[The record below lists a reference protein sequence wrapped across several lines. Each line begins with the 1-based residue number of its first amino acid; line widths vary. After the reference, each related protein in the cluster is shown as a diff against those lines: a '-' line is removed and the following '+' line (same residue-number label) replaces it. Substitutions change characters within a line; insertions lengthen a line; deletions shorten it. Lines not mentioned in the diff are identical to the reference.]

1 MEVVEFEEDRAMGVV
16 IHDGDTES
24 SGRVTFGSSGP
35 ERTTITISVDMPWL
49 DDSAAAARLTS
60 LIERNQIR
68 PPFGASRGWLD
79 QDIDGAR
86 QPTASGDIYER
97 WLMLRRCDSKG
108 LAR

>member
-68 PPFGASRGWLD
+68 PPFRSLPRV
-79 QDIDGAR
+79 AR
-86 QPTASGDIYER
+86 PGYRRSPPTHS
-97 WLMLRRCDSKG
+97 LR
-108 LAR
+108 